1 MEAFS
6 KEDYNSIVR
15 YFAVVG
21 LCLVLLGFA
30 ACGIHSLQAE
40 GKVDIEATET
50 EIANKPQEE
59 E

>member
-6 KEDYNSIVR
+6 KEDYKSIVR

-21 LCLVLLGFA
+21 LCLVLLGFS

-50 EIANKPQEE
+50 EITKPQEE

>member
-6 KEDYNSIVR
+6 KEDYNSMVR

-40 GKVDIEATET
+40 GKVDIEATDT
-50 EIANKPQEE
+50 EITKPQEE